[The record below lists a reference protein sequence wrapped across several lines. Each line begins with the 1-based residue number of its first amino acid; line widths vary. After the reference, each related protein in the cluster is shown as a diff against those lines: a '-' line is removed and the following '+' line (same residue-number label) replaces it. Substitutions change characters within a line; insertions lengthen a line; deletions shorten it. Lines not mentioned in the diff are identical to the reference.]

1 MKHRPGGGGARRH
14 GSAALSLSAFA
25 GAKASTYDKRAR
37 LERERALNAKKARAR
52 LRAAR
57 VLRSQAR
64 CRVRNAQRQALRRIR
79 CRGGAPR
86 LPLRALTWRRRR

>member
-1 MKHRPGGGGARRH
+1 MKLRPGGGGGARRH

-52 LRAAR
+52 RRAAHA
-57 VLRSQAR
+57 LSS
-64 CRVRNAQRQALRRIR
+64 RVRGAVLGVALRGSRFR
-79 CRGGAPR
+79 RGPPR
-86 LPLRALTWRRRR
+86 LPLRALTWRGRR

>member
-52 LRAAR
+52 LHARACCAAKRTAACAMRDDEGCAAFAAGEAR
-57 VLRSQAR
+57 PACRCAR
-64 CRVRNAQRQALRRIR
+64 
-79 CRGGAPR
+79 
-86 LPLRALTWRRRR
+86 

>member
-1 MKHRPGGGGARRH
+1 MKHRPGGGGGARRR

-52 LRAAR
+52 RRAAR
-57 VLRSQAR
+57 ALPSRVRSGEGWRGMRACASGQAR
-64 CRVRNAQRQALRRIR
+64 PA
-79 CRGGAPR
+79 RGSR
-86 LPLRALTWRRRR
+86 